1 MGIITLLQFILL
13 LLGFNTK
20 FYLEIHTYLLLS
32 IKKTQENVFSI
43 LFTVMPNLGDLH
55 NSISI

>member
-1 MGIITLLQFILL
+1 MGIITLLEFILL

-32 IKKTQENVFSI
+32 IKKNQENVFSI

>member
-20 FYLEIHTYLLLS
+20 FYLEIHTYLLLL
-32 IKKTQENVFSI
+32 IKKT
-43 LFTVMPNLGDLH
+43 
-55 NSISI
+55 